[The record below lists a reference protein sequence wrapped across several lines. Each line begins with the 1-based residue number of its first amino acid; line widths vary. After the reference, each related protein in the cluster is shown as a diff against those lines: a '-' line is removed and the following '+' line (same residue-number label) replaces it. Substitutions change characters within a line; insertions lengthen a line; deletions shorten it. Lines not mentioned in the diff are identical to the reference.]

1 MSYSLCSAAGRGP
14 KSNWW
19 MSLTHGAC
27 AISGNTAE
35 TWSMSWGRYLR
46 WWLWDA
52 CPRRFQSG
60 RFQLMVD
67 SLGLRAGDGRSIW
80 WRRGAF
86 ICFRWGAVTEGWG
99 ERKGERGKERKRE
112 KSEPGLGGVVL
123 TSTDQWP
130 PLSLCF
136 TPQRHGEDIWSLYK
150 LLRSIFAEWLAVR
163 HTAAALLH
171 SRLLTKFL
179 MHGYMLCLRHRK
191 SKTKN
196 QPGIL
201 NSPRF

>member
-1 MSYSLCSAAGRGP
+1 
-14 KSNWW
+14 
-19 MSLTHGAC
+19 MSLTHGDY
-27 AISGNTAE
+27 AISGHTAE
-35 TWSMSWGRYLR
+35 TRSMSWGHYLR

-86 ICFRWGAVTEGWG
+86 ICFRWGAVTEGSG
-99 ERKGERGKERKRE
+99 ERKGERGKEKEREE
-112 KSEPGLGGVVL
+112 KSEPGLGGVGR

-136 TPQRHGEDIWSLYK
+136 AAQIHNEDIWSLYK
-150 LLRSIFAEWLAVR
+150 LLRSIFAESLAVQ
-163 HTAAALLH
+163 HTAAALLC
-171 SRLLTKFL
+171 SRLLSKFL
-179 MHGYMLCLRHRK
+179 LHGYTLPQTQK
-191 SKTKN
+191 NKTKK
-196 QPGIL
+196 PTRH
-201 NSPRF
+201 PYFC